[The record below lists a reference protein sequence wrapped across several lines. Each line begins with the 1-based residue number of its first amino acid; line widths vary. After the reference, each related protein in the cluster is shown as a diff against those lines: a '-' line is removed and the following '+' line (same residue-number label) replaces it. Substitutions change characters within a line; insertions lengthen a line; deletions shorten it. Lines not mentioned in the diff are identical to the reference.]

1 MFVSRCPSR
10 PGTVNDHWV
19 TWGKDV
25 DMAVGVP
32 VFEKTLEK
40 TNAWLAELETL
51 MNWHDRHQAYL
62 ALRAVLHALR
72 DRIMPD
78 EVAQLAAQLPMLIR
92 GFFYEGWHPAHKP
105 LKYRHKQEFLDQ
117 IIMEAPALEGDE
129 LERVVTAVFAILA
142 SELGS
147 GETNQVRALLP
158 PEVRELWPR
167 PGL

>member
-1 MFVSRCPSR
+1 
-10 PGTVNDHWV
+10 
-19 TWGKDV
+19 
-25 DMAVGVP
+25 MAAGVP
-32 VFEKTLEK
+32 VFEKTIEK
-40 TNAWLAELETL
+40 TNAWLAELEAL
-51 MNWHDRHQAYL
+51 MNWHDRRQAYV

-78 EVAQLAAQLPMLIR
+78 EVAQFAAQLPMLIR
-92 GFFYEGWHPAHKP
+92 GFYYEGWRPAHKP

-117 IIMEAPALEGDE
+117 VSKEAPAVEGDE

-147 GETNQVRALLP
+147 GETDQVRALLP
-158 PEVRELWPR
+158 AEVRELWPL